1 MKNLFHLFTYV
12 CLVLVLLAC
21 KQEDEEVMPEVVATD
36 QWQLDERFL
45 FDRKAQ
51 YNTYLDTERNALY
64 FMGSRYFSKIS
75 MEEGEEGIS
84 SFIPGLFHPLDARM
98 PISSNIFT
106 TGDGGRVRFIPTEDP
121 ISNFTFSLDLEEFIP
136 NYGSFNFPHY
146 LTSEAILINSKNE
159 CLIPYYIKEDNLL
172 INSNLLKVDLTVE
185 RLGARDV
192 AIDTVKTQIIEL
204 PYEFSNSIITMQLL
218 DDNFYV
224 TTGSMGTYKVKDSGE
239 LTKVLDERLYRIFKV
254 DGQIFGF
261 GWQEMYT
268 SSDGLSWTKI
278 ADIDPVFQ
286 SINMVEI
293 EGRTIGHRTDQIFL
307 FTIEDNTLSIVE
319 LTNEGLEGN
328 QITSVAAFNGKV
340 YVTTL
345 SGVFTKSIE
354 DFFTEKAVDEEENEV
369 SLSLP

>member
-1 MKNLFHLFTYV
+1 M
-12 CLVLVLLAC
+12 
-21 KQEDEEVMPEVVATD
+21 
-36 QWQLDERFL
+36 
-45 FDRKAQ
+45 
-51 YNTYLDTERNALY
+51 
-64 FMGSRYFSKIS
+64 
-75 MEEGEEGIS
+75 
-84 SFIPGLFHPLDARM
+84 
-98 PISSNIFT
+98 
-106 TGDGGRVRFIPTEDP
+106 
-121 ISNFTFSLDLEEFIP
+121 
-136 NYGSFNFPHY
+136 
-146 LTSEAILINSKNE
+146 
-159 CLIPYYIKEDNLL
+159 
-172 INSNLLKVDLTVE
+172 
-185 RLGARDV
+185 
-192 AIDTVKTQIIEL
+192 
-204 PYEFSNSIITMQLL
+204 
-218 DDNFYV
+218 
-224 TTGSMGTYKVKDSGE
+224 
-239 LTKVLDERLYRIFKV
+239 LDERLYRIFKV